1 MLTADD
7 DNQAGDEDHDLDD
20 GEDEEDKNNRHSC
33 ITKLGRLAGQW
44 TCRCDGGNDD
54 DDGDDVV
61 DDEDG
66 DDDDDDNNAS
76 VVKWMRQ
83 G

>member
-1 MLTADD
+1 MRIMIWMMVRMRKTRITDTY
-7 DNQAGDEDHDLDD
+7 
-20 GEDEEDKNNRHSC
+20 SC

-54 DDGDDVV
+54 EDGDAVV

-66 DDDDDDNNAS
+66 DDDDENDDDNHAS